1 LHEVEPSRTPG
12 SAGGDADLFPDA
24 LQLVSNIVELLRG
37 EWAASDPRGALP
49 LSTTR
54 QEAKT
59 YYALTTPMTSLIDC
73 QPMLTPA
80 RIPPTEQ
87 FDDVTKG

>member
-1 LHEVEPSRTPG
+1 M
-12 SAGGDADLFPDA
+12 
-24 LQLVSNIVELLRG
+24 
-37 EWAASDPRGALP
+37 
-49 LSTTR
+49 
-54 QEAKT
+54 T

-87 FDDVTKG
+87 LEDVTKG